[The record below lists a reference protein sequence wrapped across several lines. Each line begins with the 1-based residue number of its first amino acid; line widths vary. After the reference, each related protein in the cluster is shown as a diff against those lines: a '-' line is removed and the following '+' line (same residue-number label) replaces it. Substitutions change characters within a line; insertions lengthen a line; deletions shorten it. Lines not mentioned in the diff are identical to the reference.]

1 MGFYIER
8 QISNI
13 KSRWGVLFGI
23 FIVRGV
29 AFNDD
34 ECAIGLELWQPES
47 LFGWSQHKFN
57 LPLLIILIYKLY
69 NFDY

>member
-13 KSRWGVLFGI
+13 KSRWGVLLDLILCSGT
-23 FIVRGV
+23 
-29 AFNDD
+29 FNDD